1 MIFAGNGGEGAR
13 VAFEKNQNFASDN
26 TATIRLRTILWK
38 EISNHIEEPKI
49 SGTFGPSS
57 GASIKMPPS
66 GVMKLSKKL
75 AIPAKVGDWIP
86 SGVVGDAFFFVD
98 LVALRARGGEPR
110 RRPPTIWAFGFC
122 ILVVTVLDGMVG
134 GVVWWV
140 EITGCG
146 VLNE

>member
-1 MIFAGNGGEGAR
+1 MSSTVG
-13 VAFEKNQNFASDN
+13 
-26 TATIRLRTILWK
+26 
-38 EISNHIEEPKI
+38 
-49 SGTFGPSS
+49 S

-146 VLNE
+146 VLNDEMSCEEY

>member
-1 MIFAGNGGEGAR
+1 MSSTVG
-13 VAFEKNQNFASDN
+13 
-26 TATIRLRTILWK
+26 
-38 EISNHIEEPKI
+38 
-49 SGTFGPSS
+49 S

-75 AIPAKVGDWIP
+75 AIPKVGDWI
-86 SGVVGDAFFFVD
+86 VVGDAFFFVD

-140 EITGCG
+140 EITGWC
-146 VLNE
+146 VE

>member
-1 MIFAGNGGEGAR
+1 MSSTVG
-13 VAFEKNQNFASDN
+13 
-26 TATIRLRTILWK
+26 
-38 EISNHIEEPKI
+38 
-49 SGTFGPSS
+49 S

-75 AIPAKVGDWIP
+75 AIPAKVGDSIP
-86 SGVVGDAFFFVD
+86 SVVGDAFFFVD

-110 RRPPTIWAFGFC
+110 RRPPTICAFGFC

-140 EITGCG
+140 EITGC
-146 VLNE
+146 VLNERDR

>member
-1 MIFAGNGGEGAR
+1 MSSTVG
-13 VAFEKNQNFASDN
+13 
-26 TATIRLRTILWK
+26 
-38 EISNHIEEPKI
+38 
-49 SGTFGPSS
+49 S

-75 AIPAKVGDWIP
+75 AIPAKVGDSIP
-86 SGVVGDAFFFVD
+86 SGGVVGDAFFFVD

-140 EITGCG
+140 EITGC
-146 VLNE
+146 VCVD